1 MIHHDDRKFFT
12 SMLELLQS
20 VDALHEI
27 EQEQARGPTAFAFAR
42 CACAYAAG
50 KRRSPLPR
58 HSSVRPQLQRLIPML
73 ELVKAQAVPAE
84 THPPARQCAL
94 SGAWAVPSSFGG
106 LKRLRTQA
114 SNSRF
119 CCCRWVLVLPFRAAR
134 WLRRKVP
141 RATGCTSS
149 SMGTHGWCALPTR
162 SLTRADVMQDAA
174 TPTVSGSHP

>member
-1 MIHHDDRKFFT
+1 
-12 SMLELLQS
+12 MLELLQS

-27 EQEQARGPTAFAFAR
+27 EQEQARGPTAFAR
-42 CACAYAAG
+42 CAVRLRGAAG

-84 THPPARQCAL
+84 THPPTRRCAL

-106 LKRLRTQA
+106 LKRLRTPGKQQPLLLLPM
-114 SNSRF
+114 
-119 CCCRWVLVLPFRAAR
+119 VLVLPFRAAR

-149 SMGTHGWCALPTR
+149 STGTHGWCALPTR
-162 SLTRADVMQDAA
+162 SLTRGDVMQDAA